1 MPIFCFLFASF
12 LEATVLLVEQK
23 VSSHTHHLDDVLY
36 CIFHRTTIQ
45 TRRGNKERER
55 ERDTHTEKDRER
67 ERKKERERDRKTKT
81 KQKGKR
87 KNINK

>member
-55 ERDTHTEKDRER
+55 ETHTHRER
-67 ERKKERERDRKTKT
+67 QRKREKEREREIE
-81 KQKGKR
+81 KQKQNKKANGK
-87 KNINK
+87 I